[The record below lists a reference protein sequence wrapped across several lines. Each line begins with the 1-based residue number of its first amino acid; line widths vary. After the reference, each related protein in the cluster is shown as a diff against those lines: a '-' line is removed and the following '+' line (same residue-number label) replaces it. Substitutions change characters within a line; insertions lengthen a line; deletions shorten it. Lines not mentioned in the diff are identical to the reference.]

1 LARNNKTGLRLFSK
15 CQLAIPLPAG
25 AADRWAALVP
35 HERCAWAARFFAGK
49 KIIMVDDDTLV
60 ELWRRFLLDSRTS
73 VAEIRRMSLLAQF
86 HYEDFRLQL
95 IAWSLKNEP

>member
-1 LARNNKTGLRLFSK
+1 
-15 CQLAIPLPAG
+15 LPPTTAK
-25 AADRWAALVP
+25 ADRRAALVP
-35 HERCAWAARFFAGK
+35 PKRCAWAVSVFAGR

-60 ELWRRFLLDSRTS
+60 ELWRRFLMDPRTS
-73 VAEIRRMSLLAQF
+73 VAEIRRMSLLAQY

>member
-1 LARNNKTGLRLFSK
+1 MRDHSN
-15 CQLAIPLPAG
+15 
-25 AADRWAALVP
+25 ADRRAALVP
-35 HERCAWAARFFAGK
+35 PKRCAWAVSVFAGR

-60 ELWRRFLLDSRTS
+60 ELWRRFLMDPRTS
-73 VAEIRRMSLLAQF
+73 VAEIRRMSLLAQY